1 MLNNKKILITGA
13 AGFIGSYLTKA
24 LLEHNNY
31 LILVDNFNEYYSG
44 KEDRLNAVLEN
55 YVSKKDFILLK
66 EDILDPKLYEKL
78 DQNIGYIF
86 HLAAYA
92 NVRYS
97 IKYASEV
104 SKNNIVGTV
113 NLLEFAKQIKDLR
126 RFVFASSSSVYGN
139 PLYTPCD
146 EDHPK
151 NPISPYA
158 ISKLAGEIYT
168 NYYYNQ
174 FHIPITNLRFYTV
187 YGPNGRPDMAIGKFF
202 DLMLQNKPITI
213 YGTGEQLRDF
223 TYISDIISG
232 MILSSENEDAIG
244 ESFNLGFS
252 DPISVNKLVDIIY
265 NLTEV
270 KKNIQFE
277 KPQMGDVD
285 ITHSKIEKARDILG
299 YNPKVD
305 IHEGLKKCFA
315 WIKENKMEG

>member
-1 MLNNKKILITGA
+1 MLKNKKILITGA

-31 LILVDNFNEYYSG
+31 LILVDNFNEYYPG
-44 KEDRLNAVLEN
+44 KEDRLNVVLED
-55 YVSKKDFILLK
+55 YDFEKDFILLK

-86 HLAAYA
+86 HLAAHA
-92 NVRYS
+92 NVRHS
-97 IKYASEV
+97 IEHASEV
-104 SKNNIVGTV
+104 SSTNIIGTV
-113 NLLEFAKQIKDLR
+113 NILEFAKQIKDLR

-168 NYYYNQ
+168 NYYHNQ

-202 DLMLQNKPITI
+202 NLMLQNKPITI

-232 MILSSENEDAIG
+232 MVLSSENEDAIG

-252 DPISVNKLVDIIY
+252 DPISVNKLVDIMY
-265 NLTEV
+265 NLTEAE
-270 KKNIQFE
+270 KDIQFE

-285 ITHSKIEKARDILG
+285 ITHSKIEKARKILG
-299 YNPKVD
+299 YSPK
-305 IHEGLKKCFA
+305 INIREGLKICFT
-315 WIKENKMEG
+315 WIKENKIKA